1 MANVNPATAS
11 GNASGNKKEA
21 EASGLTLSHPGEAA
35 APAAPAKPGTPFPT
49 GPSGRLV
56 RIDN

>member
-21 EASGLTLSHPGEAA
+21 EAPASLTLSHPGEA
-35 APAAPAKPGTPFPT
+35 AAPAKPGTPFPT

>member
-35 APAAPAKPGTPFPT
+35 APAKPGTPFPT